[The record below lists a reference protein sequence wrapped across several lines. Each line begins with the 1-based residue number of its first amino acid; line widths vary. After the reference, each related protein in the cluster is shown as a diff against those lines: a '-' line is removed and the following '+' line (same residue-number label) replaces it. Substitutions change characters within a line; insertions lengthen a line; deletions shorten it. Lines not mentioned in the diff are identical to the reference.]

1 MHDVLWRK
9 KSSFRANF
17 ALSTFCWAD
26 LNKKLGPTFCWASSQ
41 QKVKSWAGG
50 RMARSSGKGWMA
62 KWSIS
67 MQISLRLIHLSIL
80 KYLVLSKLRIPKIW
94 SRFADLIN
102 CASLRQYIS
111 RHIFSQSEPFDVVFF
126 FILSPLKF
134 LLIRYIES
142 NILKIWRPWIQRS
155 SPSPGSVYIVRPSQH
170 PGKKT

>member
-1 MHDVLWRK
+1 MLVFGTFYYNFFVHDVLWRK
-9 KSSFRANF
+9 NFSFRANF
-17 ALSTFCWAD
+17 ALSTFCWGD
-26 LNKKLGPTFCWASSQ
+26 LNKKLGPTFCFASSQ

-111 RHIFSQSEPFDVVFF
+111 RHIFSQSEPFDVVLF
-126 FILSPLKF
+126 FILFPLKF
-134 LLIRYIES
+134 LLITYI
-142 NILKIWRPWIQRS
+142 
-155 SPSPGSVYIVRPSQH
+155 
-170 PGKKT
+170 